1 MPLCLGITKNNTV
14 IFLASYLI
22 IENND
27 KTVPGWLPFHLPVRK
42 SRLGNL
48 RKWMLYT
55 FTVLA
60 RLSSIRLCCPTF
72 LFFFLKLT
80 LVMNI
85 LCVAMRHTC
94 SWKHKKDKEPKPAS
108 HWAFA
113 NNLEK
118 QVCWGELNS
127 FRGTLAFQSDRL
139 DVIWITTTI
148 WHHERIIELNRAW
161 NECWNYVYYMRFRET
176 NNL

>member
-1 MPLCLGITKNNTV
+1 MSCDHKKQHCDIFGILSDHWKQWQNCPRLTTFPPPSEKERTWKPPKMDV
-14 IFLASYLI
+14 VYFYSTRQAFIY
-22 IENND
+22 
-27 KTVPGWLPFHLPVRK
+27 TPV
-42 SRLGNL
+42 
-48 RKWMLYT
+48 
-55 FTVLA
+55 
-60 RLSSIRLCCPTF
+60 LSHV

-94 SWKHKKDKEPKPAS
+94 SRKHKKDKEPKPAS

-127 FRGTLAFQSDRL
+127 FRGTLAFQSDQL
-139 DVIWITTTI
+139 DVIWITTTM
-148 WHHERIIELNRAW
+148 WHHERFIELNGAW
-161 NECWNYVYYMRFRET
+161 NECFCRSNQKGFSFKDVRH
-176 NNL
+176 